1 MKIII
6 LKIELVFFFFL
17 DKYNF
22 KSFFLFFLRK
32 KNALNFIKKLENQ
45 LSNLIGN
52 YALGMTLIVTP
63 VLKSWTRLE
72 LTNDIH
78 D

>member
-6 LKIELVFFFFL
+6 LKIELVFFFL

-22 KSFFLFFLRK
+22 KSFFLFFEK

-52 YALGMTLIVTP
+52 YALGN
-63 VLKSWTRLE
+63 RQ
-72 LTNDIH
+72 
-78 D
+78 